1 MTTHTPGPWV
11 LDGHN
16 MSSIIRCTVLR
27 GHPDAKHT
35 CGDYETI
42 ADCKGDNWKANA
54 RLISAAPD
62 MLDALEQ
69 CAEYFD
75 KFADADH
82 DQDGFVPNEA
92 MQMLTLVMNAIA
104 KAEGRT

>member
-1 MTTHTPGPWV
+1 MSNAHTPAPWV

-16 MSSIIRCTVLR
+16 MSSIIRCTVPR

-54 RLISAAPD
+54 RLIAAAPD
-62 MLDALEQ
+62 MLA
-69 CAEYFD
+69 A
-75 KFADADH
+75 
-82 DQDGFVPNEA
+82 
-92 MQMLTLVMNAIA
+92 LTLAEIAADPTATADERAKAKSAIRAAIA
-104 KAEGRT
+104 KAGGRS